1 MARSPLRNCL
11 ERKPHFFKV
20 LLGDFSNRL
29 RIPPAFM
36 KHISKEASSKRTV
49 ILEGPSS
56 RVWHVELSKTV
67 NGTYL
72 QDGWQEFAKA
82 HSLRV
87 SEFLVFRYDGNMR
100 FNVLIFDKT
109 VCEREDILTSNIFQ
123 EQTFF
128 HEQKKRCRPPKTS
141 LNFGSTISLQKACE
155 IDSKNHLSNNLCTVK
170 HSFPD
175 KYNSSPKPEGVVR
188 IETEDLDLP
197 ASVAETV
204 HYLGRTQHV
213 MSEENRK
220 AQERANSITS
230 DFPFFTKIINANH
243 VRRGCVP
250 IPVSFARAHPP
261 KGRVKIIL
269 QDPKGKAWEVKHI
282 TYHGW
287 SALSAGW
294 IAFAH
299 GNNLVEGDSW
309 IFELVGK
316 LKMCVHIFR
325 FSEEN
330 KAQIKSQAM

>member
-29 RIPPAFM
+29 
-36 KHISKEASSKRTV
+36 
-49 ILEGPSS
+49 
-56 RVWHVELSKTV
+56 
-67 NGTYL
+67 
-72 QDGWQEFAKA
+72 
-82 HSLRV
+82 
-87 SEFLVFRYDGNMR
+87 
-100 FNVLIFDKT
+100 
-109 VCEREDILTSNIFQ
+109 
-123 EQTFF
+123 
-128 HEQKKRCRPPKTS
+128 KKRCRPPKTS